1 MKIILAQTAGFCMGV
16 KRAVDS
22 ALEHAAKSPGG
33 VFTPGPLIHNNQT
46 IEMLRERKVT
56 TLDESRPVPPRST
69 ILIRAHGVAPD
80 VETSYRNTGHAI
92 VDGTCPKVKTVHK
105 VIEKYKNM
113 GFAIIITGDEGHA
126 EVIGLQGYAG
136 NAGFLVHSPEDVGR
150 LPHLEKLCLV
160 SQTTFDKIT
169 FDEVA
174 QKIRERYAHSEV
186 VIKKTICSATDQRQN
201 ETRELAARVDAMLVV
216 GGKNSANTKRLAHIA
231 REVCKGPVQYVETES
246 EIDWRAIERCKTV
259 GITAGASTPNWMI
272 NRVVEQLELLDQTKK
287 KGAHTIV
294 RSLFNL
300 LSNLNVFVASGAVFV
315 YYASCRLQCFRPR
328 VSGMAILFLY
338 FLSMYLWN
346 SLANLENMKHQGL
359 SRFRFYHAHKTR
371 LFAIAGIAIAFVLFI
386 SFMQGKY
393 LFYLMVFSVVA
404 GLVYHLTIVPKFLL
418 AITRYKSLKDIPNSR
433 DLFVALAWGI
443 LITFMP
449 QVMAGVLVF
458 SLSTWF
464 CFSLIF
470 ILAYL
475 RSLIFDLRDIEGDR
489 IMGRETLV
497 TIIGENRIRTA
508 IHILILCSIASLI
521 IYPLIFLPGHPRV
534 SPARDSMSFSLQAAP
549 LLYLFIF
556 MMWNKDNRASRS
568 AFFNI
573 FAEAQFFISGL
584 CAWLAGIV

>member
-16 KRAVDS
+16 RRAVDS
-22 ALEHAAKSPGG
+22 ALEHAGKSPGG
-33 VFTPGPLIHNNQT
+33 VFTLGPLIHNNQT
-46 IEMLRERKVT
+46 IEMLKERKVI
-56 TLDESRPVPPRST
+56 TLDESRPVPPQST

-80 VETSYRNTGHAI
+80 VQKSYENIGHPI

-105 VIEKYKNM
+105 VIEKYRDM
-113 GFAIIITGDEGHA
+113 GYAIVITGDEGHA

-136 NAGFLVHSPEDVGR
+136 NAGRLIHTPDDVAR
-150 LPHLEKLCLV
+150 LPHFEKLCLV

-174 QKIRERYAHSEV
+174 KRIKSRYANSDV
-186 VIKKTICSATDQRQN
+186 VIKKTICSATDLRQN
-201 ETRELAARVDAMLVV
+201 ETRELAARVDAMIVV
-216 GGKNSANTKRLAHIA
+216 GGKNSANTNRLVRIA
-231 REVCKGPVQYVETES
+231 REVCPGHVQHVEIETEINWES
-246 EIDWRAIERCKTV
+246 LQQCKTV

-272 NRVVEQLELLDQTKK
+272 TRVVEYLEFMEHTKK
-287 KGAHTIV
+287 RGLGNALHSI
-294 RSLFNL
+294 LYL
-300 LSNLNVFVASGAVFV
+300 LSNLNVLVASGAIFV
-315 YYASCRLQCFRPR
+315 YYASCRLQGLPPK
-328 VSGMAILFLY
+328 VTGMAILFFY

-346 SLANLENMKHQGL
+346 SLANIESTKHLGMG
-359 SRFRFYHAHKTR
+359 RYRFYHAHKTG
-371 LFAIAGIAIAFVLFI
+371 LYVIAGVPIVLLLMI
-386 SFMQGKY
+386 SFLQGSY
-393 LFYLMVFSVVA
+393 LFYLMLFAVIA
-404 GLVYHLTIVPKFLL
+404 GLIYHLTIVPKFLRG
-418 AITRYKSLKDIPNSR
+418 ITRYKSLKDVPTSR
-433 DLFVALAWGI
+433 DLIVALAWGI

-449 QVMAGVLVF
+449 QVMDGALAF

-464 CFSLIF
+464 CFSLFF
-470 ILAYL
+470 ILAFL

-508 IHILILCSIASLI
+508 IHLVILSAIASLI

-534 SPARDSMSFSLQAAP
+534 SPTRDSMSFSLQAGP

-556 MMWNKDNRASRS
+556 MMWNKDNKASRS